1 MLFGRGITR
10 ENVQEIKNISG
21 VKDAEGKV
29 TFMGTIDGNEDR
41 TLELNFI
48 DSNEI
53 SKLYIIDGEEFSEDK
68 KGVWINEYFAKN
80 NNLKVGD
87 TLNIKYDSAI
97 LEEKILGIINVPD
110 HVYSVKDS
118 SEVFPNHNDYGFCYL
133 SINEFPKDYIINK
146 LMLAMNINDKNIIP
160 DFNIKDTL
168 KYTSVMV
175 KLEENA
181 KINDVKKE
189 IEDKIENVIAII
201 NIEDTLSYNTY
212 QTEIDEGKTY
222 AGVFTILFLLIAV
235 LSVITTMTRV
245 VKKQRIQIGTLKAL
259 RF

>member
-1 MLFGRGITR
+1 MLFGKGLTR
-10 ENVQEIKNISG
+10 ENVGEIKAIDG
-21 VKDAEGKV
+21 VENAEGKV
-29 TFMGTIDGNEDR
+29 TFMGTIAGNEDR

-48 DSNEI
+48 ETNEI
-53 SKLYIIDGEEFSEDK
+53 SKLYIVEGEEFNENK

-133 SINEFPKDYIINK
+133 SINEFPKDYIIDK
-146 LMLAMNINDKNIIP
+146 LMLAMNINDKSMIP

-168 KYTSVMV
+168 KFTSIMV
-175 KLEENA
+175 NLEENA
-181 KINDVKKE
+181 KINDIKKE
-189 IEDKIENVIAII
+189 IENKLENVIAVIE
-201 NIEDTLSYNTY
+201 IEDTLSYNTY
-212 QTEIDEGKTY
+212 QTEIEEGKTY
-222 AGVFTILFLLIAV
+222 AGVFTVLFLLIAV

-245 VKKQRIQIGTLKAL
+245 VKKQRTQIGTLKAL
-259 RF
+259 RI